1 MKSRFVSLNADFAG
15 FMASMIC
22 AVHCAALPFVLTI
35 GALSNLAWLEHGL
48 FEVIFITLSIII
60 ASWSLVRSYFQRHHS
75 LRAIFIA
82 AAGFSVIIASRFVEG
97 DWEHWLTM
105 IGGIIIATGHI
116 VNWRL
121 VVECQVCHSTSC
133 AHTEEDEEMVLN
145 QKVLQPG
152 AEKIS
157 A

>member
-15 FMASMIC
+15 FLASMIC
-22 AVHCAALPFVLTI
+22 AIHCAALPFVLTI

-60 ASWSLVRSYFQRHHS
+60 ASWSLLRGYVLHHRS
-75 LRAIFIA
+75 LRALFIA

-105 IGGIIIATGHI
+105 AGGIIIAIAHT

-121 VVECQVCHSTSC
+121 LAQCKACEVNSHDQPND
-133 AHTEEDEEMVLN
+133 EDEPVSLAKM
-145 QKVLQPG
+145 LQAD
-152 AEKIS
+152 AEKIT